1 MEKKVLK
8 SGIAVLVMLLF
19 SLGALAQVGNKN
31 VITQTRTVATF
42 DGLNVSGIFKVIY
55 TQGEPQSVKIEADEN
70 LMGQVVTEVKGGVLE
85 IGTKGSIN
93 NVTRM
98 IAYVTSKDLKFLGMS
113 GATKF
118 TATTKIA
125 SPTLKIDLS
134 GVANA
139 TLNANVPNVTC
150 NLSGTAKLDLEGS
163 GTQIKA
169 NLSGTAKL
177 QAANFEIQDAKVDAS
192 GVGSATINATKTL
205 SLSASG
211 ASKIKYTPHENLNI
225 KNLEVSGVSHISK

>member
-1 MEKKVLK
+1 MEKNVLK
-8 SGIAVLVMLLF
+8 TGFAAIVMLLL
-19 SLGALAQVGNKN
+19 SLGIMAQDGNKN
-31 VITQTRTVATF
+31 VITQTRTVSTF
-42 DGLNVSGIFKVIY
+42 DGLSISGIFKVIY
-55 TQGEPQSVKIEADEN
+55 TQGEPQSVKIETDEN
-70 LMGQVVTEVKGGVLE
+70 LMGKVITEVHGSVLE

-93 NVTRM
+93 NPTRM
-98 IAYVTSKDLKFLGMS
+98 IAYITSKDLKSLGMS

-118 TATTKIA
+118 TATNKIVT
-125 SPTLKIDLS
+125 SKLNIDLS

-150 NLSGTAKLDLEGS
+150 SLSGTAKLDLEGS
-163 GTQIKA
+163 GNQISA
-169 NLSGTAKL
+169 DLSGTAKL
-177 QAANFEIQDAKVDAS
+177 QASNFVIQDAKVDAS

-225 KNLEVSGVSHISK
+225 KNIEVSGVAHVSK